1 MTQSLMIHARM
12 LAGAII
18 LASLLVRSLHKGNNM
33 AAVAISASIPYSS
46 YDFRV
51 LGQIL
56 REESEEGYKAK
67 CPTPA

>member
-33 AAVAISASIPYSS
+33 AAVAISAST
-46 YDFRV
+46 V
-51 LGQIL
+51 LFL
-56 REESEEGYKAK
+56 WF
-67 CPTPA
+67 